1 MKHGKRKNWR
11 AALTL
16 QWEATMALKS
26 VNLLEFIFY
35 HRFQILYY
43 EDSGLYQDDGLVLL
57 RNTNGELTDRVRK
70 MQKSCSKKLVLRFK
84 LRPI

>member
-16 QWEATMALKS
+16 QREATMALKS

-57 RNTNGELTDRVRK
+57 LNTNGQLTDRARK
-70 MQKSCSKKLVLRFK
+70 NAEKLVKKIGFK
-84 LRPI
+84 I

>member
-16 QWEATMALKS
+16 QREATMALKS
-26 VNLLEFIFY
+26 ANLLEFIFY

-57 RNTNGELTDRVRK
+57 RNTNGQLTDRARK
-70 MQKSCSKKLVLRFK
+70 NAEKLVKKIGFK
-84 LRPI
+84 I